1 MAGKKG
7 MKHYPLVTKLEAIA
21 DVTGRVRCPA
31 LPTFPIRI
39 DLAVRLARGGTPPG
53 KTEIRTISS
62 KR

>member
-31 LPTFPIRI
+31 LPDVPNK
-39 DLAVRLARGGTPPG
+39 D
-53 KTEIRTISS
+53 
-62 KR
+62 